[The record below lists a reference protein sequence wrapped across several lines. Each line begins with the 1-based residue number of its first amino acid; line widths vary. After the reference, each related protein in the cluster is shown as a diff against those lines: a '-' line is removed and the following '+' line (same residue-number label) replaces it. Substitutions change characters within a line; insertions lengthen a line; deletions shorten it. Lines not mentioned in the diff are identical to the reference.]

1 MVKSPKLKN
10 MTDEERVLYMEQ
22 KMLLEA
28 EARKKKEDLLN
39 ELLKEKLVKEEK
51 NTRNN
56 MYKINYQW
64 RSIMRDAKA
73 KELLKD
79 IEIMSQ
85 TFERIIDR
93 KDSVI
98 KSLVK
103 DLQEAE
109 EQYAMAVRS
118 YFERTDFL
126 IDLHTEQLETM
137 RKKCEKEVEIIKQEF
152 DKEREYI
159 LKRHQ
164 IEMDEMTT
172 IIFGMEKIF
181 LDQESEANIEFLSVR
196 DDLKNKVIKLRISML
211 NAFTKI
217 AFKEFRRKTTV
228 KS

>member
-1 MVKSPKLKN
+1 

-39 ELLKEKLVKEEK
+39 ELLKEKLIKEEK
-51 NTRNN
+51 NSKNN
-56 MYKINYQW
+56 LNKINYQW

-109 EQYAMAVRS
+109 EQYEMAMRS
-118 YFERTDFL
+118 YFENSDML
-126 IDLHTEQLETM
+126 CDMHAEELETM
-137 RKKCEKEVEIIKQEF
+137 RKKCEKEIEVIKLEF
-152 DKEREYI
+152 DKEKEYI
-159 LKRHQ
+159 LNRHTQ
-164 IEMDEMTT
+164 ETNELTT
-172 IIFGMEKIF
+172 IIYGMEKTY
-181 LDQESEANIEFLSVR
+181 LDQETEAQIEFHSVR
-196 DDLKNKVIKLRISML
+196 DDIKNKV
-211 NAFTKI
+211 NFY
-217 AFKEFRRKTTV
+217 
-228 KS
+228 

>member
-1 MVKSPKLKN
+1 

-39 ELLKEKLVKEEK
+39 ELLKEKLTKEEK
-51 NTRNN
+51 NTKIN
-56 MYKINYQW
+56 MNKINYQW
-64 RSIMRDAKA
+64 RSIMRDTKA

-109 EQYAMAVRS
+109 EQYAMAMRS
-118 YFERTDFL
+118 FFERSDFL
-126 IDLHTEQLETM
+126 VDLQNEQLESM
-137 RKKCEKEVEIIKQEF
+137 RKKCEKEIEIIKLEF
-152 DKEREYI
+152 DKERKYI
-159 LKRHQ
+159 MKRHQ
-164 IEMDEMTT
+164 VEMDEMTS
-172 IIFGMEKIF
+172 IIYGMEKIF

-196 DDLKNKVIKLRISML
+196 DDLKNKVFS
-211 NAFTKI
+211 F
-217 AFKEFRRKTTV
+217 V
-228 KS
+228 

>member
-1 MVKSPKLKN
+1 MPKSPKLKN

-39 ELLKEKLVKEEK
+39 ELLKEKLLKEEK
-51 NTRNN
+51 NSKNN
-56 MYKINYQW
+56 LNKINYQW

-109 EQYAMAVRS
+109 EQYEMAMRS
-118 YFERTDFL
+118 YFENTDNL
-126 IDLHTEQLETM
+126 CDMHTEELDTM
-137 RKKCEKEVEIIKQEF
+137 RKKCEKEIEVIKLEF
-152 DKEREYI
+152 DKEKEYI
-159 LKRHQ
+159 LNRHSQ
-164 IEMDEMTT
+164 EMNELTT
-172 IIFGMEKIF
+172 IVFGMEKTY
-181 LDQESEANIEFLSVR
+181 LDQETEAQIEFHSVR
-196 DDLKNKVIKLRISML
+196 DDLKNKVNNLM
-211 NAFTKI
+211 NY
-217 AFKEFRRKTTV
+217 KT
-228 KS
+228 